1 MYIQIYITLFI
12 IRMHVKDV
20 CCVGTARRMGRAGE
34 MLRGRGFAGHPGAL
48 CMQGEHGGVG
58 GGSTSPNLVNALIV
72 FGALEDK
79 NGISQSLWHGTEAA
93 R

>member
-1 MYIQIYITLFI
+1 MWALPDGWGG
-12 IRMHVKDV
+12 RGR
-20 CCVGTARRMGRAGE
+20 CCGAGA
-34 MLRGRGFAGHPGAL
+34 LRGTPGPFV
-48 CMQGEHGGVG
+48 CSGDMGGWG
-58 GGSTSPNLVNALIV
+58 GRSTSPNLVNALIV